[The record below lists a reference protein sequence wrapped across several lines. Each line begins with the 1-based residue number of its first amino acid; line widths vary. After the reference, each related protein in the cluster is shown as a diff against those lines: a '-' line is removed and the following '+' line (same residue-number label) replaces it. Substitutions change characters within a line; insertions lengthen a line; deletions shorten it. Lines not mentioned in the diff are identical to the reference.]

1 MHKPIYNGR
10 TNMEIS
16 INCQQKKLQ
25 NKIDKLSYLN
35 DLSDDLQIKY
45 DRVFR
50 SFNEIIELNKN
61 HKYFNTLKSISKI
74 NTLANGLI
82 KRLKNITE
90 IAKIAEKIAIEK
102 IEEIEEIEEMKETEE
117 LIDIR
122 ERIKIKQ
129 KSIIKWFND
138 SIIEKKGTKVRRSI
152 LYANYVSYCEENNL
166 LPRKRTEVFIYIH
179 GVMDTLVK
187 NGGYHYFNG
196 YELKN

>member
-1 MHKPIYNGR
+1 
-10 TNMEIS
+10 
-16 INCQQKKLQ
+16 
-25 NKIDKLSYLN
+25 
-35 DLSDDLQIKY
+35 
-45 DRVFR
+45 
-50 SFNEIIELNKN
+50 
-61 HKYFNTLKSISKI
+61 
-74 NTLANGLI
+74 
-82 KRLKNITE
+82 
-90 IAKIAEKIAIEK
+90 
-102 IEEIEEIEEMKETEE
+102 MKETEE

-152 LYANYVSYCEENNL
+152 LYANYVSYCKENDL

>member
-152 LYANYVSYCEENNL
+152 LYANYVSYCKENDL